1 MSYELVYTRQARKD
15 AKKLK
20 NTPLAKNAKVLLEI
34 IQEDPFADPPP
45 FEALVGDLKGAYSR
59 RINIQ
64 HRLVYEVFLDEAIVK
79 VLRLWTHYEPR
90 IRSYNL

>member
-1 MSYELVYTRQARKD
+1 MNYELVYTRQAKKD

-20 NTPLAKNAKVLLEI
+20 GTPLAKKARDLLDLI
-34 IQEDPFADPPP
+34 SEDPFGEPPS

-64 HRLVYEVFLDEAIVK
+64 HRIVYQVCEDERVVK
-79 VLRLWTHYEPR
+79 VLRLWTHYE
-90 IRSYNL
+90 

>member
-1 MSYELVYTRQARKD
+1 MSYELVYTRQAKKD

-20 NTPLAKNAKVLLEI
+20 GTPLAKKAKQLLELI
-34 IQEDPFADPPP
+34 SEDPFHEPPS

-64 HRLVYEVFLDEAIVK
+64 HRLVYQVLEEEQIVK
-79 VLRLWTHYEPR
+79 ILRLWTHYD
-90 IRSYNL
+90 